1 MHPLFQTPQVENRQ
15 KRTHPKSYRVPVLP
29 STIYPFPKIYRSKG
43 TAATRGGPQPQNW
56 ESSAEPVAT
65 LFGHLSGC
73 RLHNRGPSLPAGPSN
88 THEGSRCLL
97 WGASFQP
104 ALVAEKFLRSSGLI
118 ARDSR
123 ILAKSWQ
130 QTQSGVGRGREH
142 AQTWAARDS
151 VQVYCGQSLLAS
163 TLKPQIKG

>member
-15 KRTHPKSYRVPVLP
+15 KRTHPKSFRVPVLP
-29 STIYPFPKIYRSKG
+29 STIYPFPKIHRSKG

-88 THEGSRCLL
+88 TREGSRCLL
-97 WGASFQP
+97 WGVSFQP

-130 QTQSGVGRGREH
+130 QTQSEVGRGREH

-151 VQVYCGQSLLAS
+151 EQVYCGQSLLAS